1 MQAVN
6 EYACTSPFMRVAIY
20 VVICFIFVQMGLAL
34 SYVDLSVY
42 LDTCV
47 PVSAG
52 NSCLYT
58 CSGHLIRILKTKYKN
73 AHIVSS
79 VTFLG
84 DAEQQA
90 TKASHTHTC
99 RKEVWTHKD
108 AQTH

>member
-1 MQAVN
+1 
-6 EYACTSPFMRVAIY
+6 MRVAIY

-34 SYVDLSVY
+34 SYVDLSVC

-58 CSGHLIRILKTKYKN
+58 CSGHPIRILKTN
-73 AHIVSS
+73 TNTHTVSS